1 MSYRVDIVA
10 TKGTTMPAGFGRS
23 FRISAG
29 ALASILALTSIAP
42 TGVPGFVSPAQ
53 AQAPGPQQEQI
64 DFDAALEGYGHWV
77 QHPRLGDVWVPDGVS
92 QDWQPYRIGHW
103 LYTDEWGWYWNSDE
117 PFGWVTYHY
126 GRWYLDRE
134 IGWVWIPNDEWG
146 PAWVNWRQ
154 GDNFVGWA
162 PTPPDEFV
170 EDDEAYADTY
180 MFVRAGDLM
189 APEVYT
195 VFIPYRERRDYYHRS
210 TLVNRTIYFA
220 DRRGAV
226 NPGIPPAYIASETGR
241 PFHSSIIAPVVIAG
255 TVGVVGA
262 VILHNN
268 FRDRSRTRIRVR
280 DSDRVYNP
288 NPRERFQRLPGLNK
302 GERGRLGNNAP
313 RGARGG
319 TPVLQVK
326 SDAQTKGQRQ
336 FRARPGGTPQGN
348 SQLQKQISPNNQQP
362 PNAMQQ
368 KPATTTPAD
377 SNRGKRFDGNRQ
389 NSDRQNSDRK
399 NSDRRNFDQKRL
411 ERKGNDQKNMQPRG
425 SQQDLQRQNNQQQ
438 YQKKSITPPVQTQ
451 QNNAPRGMQQH
462 NAPRSN
468 VERNTQRQNLQ
479 QQRQNQPSNVQRQQ
493 HNNSAPRVQQQSRPQ
508 SQPSRA
514 APKPNRDNKKD

>member
-1 MSYRVDIVA
+1 
-10 TKGTTMPAGFGRS
+10 MPAGFGRS

-42 TGVPGFVSPAQ
+42 TGVPGFVSSAQ
-53 AQAPGPQQEQI
+53 AQAPAPGPQQEQI

-77 QHPRLGDVWVPDGVS
+77 QHPRLGDVWVPDNVP
-92 QDWQPYRIGHW
+92 QEWQPYRIGHW

-134 IGWVWIPNDEWG
+134 IGWVWIPNDKWG

-162 PTPPDEFV
+162 PTPPDEFID
-170 EDDEAYADTY
+170 DDEAYADSY

-210 TLVNRTIYFA
+210 TLVNRTIYFS
-220 DRRGAV
+220 DHRGAV
-226 NPGIPPAYIASETGR
+226 NPGIPPAYIASATGR
-241 PFHSSIIAPVVIAG
+241 PFHSSVIAPIVIAG
-255 TVGVVGA
+255 TIGVVGA

-268 FRDRSRTRIRVR
+268 FRDRSRTRIHVR
-280 DSDRVYNP
+280 NSDRVYNP
-288 NPRERFQRLPGLNK
+288 GERFQRLPGLNK

-336 FRARPGGTPQGN
+336 FRSRPAGSPQGN
-348 SQLQKQISPNNQQP
+348 PQLQTKQINPSNQRLPNT
-362 PNAMQQ
+362 MQQ
-368 KPATTTPAD
+368 KSNTTTPTD
-377 SNRGKRFDGNRQ
+377 NNRSRKFDGNRQ
-389 NSDRQNSDRK
+389 NSDRKS
-399 NSDRRNFDQKRL
+399 FDQKKL
-411 ERKGNDQKNMQPRG
+411 EQKGTDQRTIQPRG
-425 SQQDLQRQNNQQQ
+425 SQQNLQRQNNQPQF
-438 YQKKSITPPVQTQ
+438 QKKSGSANTPSGRTQ
-451 QNNAPRGMQQH
+451 QNDGSRSMQQH
-462 NAPRSN
+462 NAPRQN
-468 VERNTQRQNLQ
+468 IQPQRQN
-479 QQRQNQPSNVQRQQ
+479 NQPSNVQRQQ
-493 HNNSAPRVQQQSRPQ
+493 HNSAPRVQQQTRPQ
-508 SQPSRA
+508 SQPSRS
-514 APKPNRDNKKD
+514 APKSQDKNKNN

>member
-1 MSYRVDIVA
+1 
-10 TKGTTMPAGFGRS
+10 MPAGFGRS

-29 ALASILALTSIAP
+29 ALASILTLTSVAP
-42 TGVPGFVSPAQ
+42 TGVPGFVSRAQ

-77 QHPRLGDVWVPDGVS
+77 QHPRLGEVWVPDNVP

-134 IGWVWIPNDEWG
+134 TGWIWIPNDEWG

-170 EDDEAYADTY
+170 DDDESYADSY

-195 VFIPYRERRDYYHRS
+195 VFIPYRERRDYYYRS

-226 NPGIPPAYIASETGR
+226 NPGIPPAYIASATGR
-241 PFHSSIIAPVVIAG
+241 PFHSSLVAPIVIAG
-255 TVGVVGA
+255 TIGVVGA

-268 FRDRSRTRIRVR
+268 FRDRSRTRIQVR
-280 DSDRVYNP
+280 ESNRIYQP
-288 NPRERFQRLPGLNK
+288 GERFQRMPGLNK

-313 RGARGG
+313 LAARGG
-319 TPVLQVK
+319 NPVLQLNSQAK
-326 SDAQTKGQRQ
+326 TQGQRQ
-336 FRARPGGTPQGN
+336 FGPRTGGPQQGGPQIQ
-348 SQLQKQISPNNQQP
+348 SKQINPNNPQP
-362 PNAMQQ
+362 PKNWQQNVQPNAVQQ
-368 KPATTTPAD
+368 KSITTNPAD
-377 SNRGKRFDGNRQ
+377 NNRGKQFDGNRQ
-389 NSDRQNSDRK
+389 NFERKNFEQKKFEQKNSDRK
-399 NSDRRNFDQKRL
+399 SGQP
-411 ERKGNDQKNMQPRG
+411 QNM
-425 SQQDLQRQNNQQQ
+425 QRQNNQQQ
-438 YQKKSITPPVQTQ
+438 NNQPQFQKKSGPTNTQQNNNPPRGWQ
-451 QNNAPRGMQQH
+451 QNNAPRQNIQQQQQIQRQNTQQH
-462 NAPRSN
+462 NSP
-468 VERNTQRQNLQ
+468 
-479 QQRQNQPSNVQRQQ
+479 
-493 HNNSAPRVQQQSRPQ
+493 PRVQQQ
-508 SQPSRA
+508 
-514 APKPNRDNKKD
+514 APKPQPAKPAPQPNNNKDKKNN